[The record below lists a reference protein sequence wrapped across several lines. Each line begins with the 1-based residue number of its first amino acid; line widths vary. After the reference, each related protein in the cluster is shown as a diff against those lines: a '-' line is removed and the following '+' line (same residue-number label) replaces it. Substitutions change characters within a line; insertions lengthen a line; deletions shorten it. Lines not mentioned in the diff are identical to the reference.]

1 MKETVHFLKGAYYN
15 LHKTPQLKRMF
26 CTYRNKY
33 SSAVKNAKIKANEL
47 YIQKNHKNSRAM
59 WKVINQ
65 YRPSSSNDTPS
76 LSPNQLNYYFA
87 NIAENLIQ
95 SLPTCSLDPIK
106 IMNNDLKAV
115 DKLFNFREVTFNEV
129 RT

>member
-1 MKETVHFLKGAYYN
+1 MKETVHFLKDAYN

-47 YIQKNHKNSRAM
+47 YIQKNHKNSRA
-59 WKVINQ
+59 VAGNNQ

-76 LSPNQLNYYFA
+76 LSPNQLNYHFA

-95 SLPTCSLDPIK
+95 SLPTYSLDPIK
-106 IMNNDLKAV
+106 IMNNDL
-115 DKLFNFREVTFNEV
+115 NEGC
-129 RT
+129 RQTIQF